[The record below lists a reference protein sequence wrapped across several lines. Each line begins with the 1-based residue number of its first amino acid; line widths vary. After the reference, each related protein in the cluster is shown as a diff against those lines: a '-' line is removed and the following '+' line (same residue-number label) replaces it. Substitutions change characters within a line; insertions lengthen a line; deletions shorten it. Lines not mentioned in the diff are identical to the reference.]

1 LKLKEN
7 KIFNVE
13 KSLWKFIPNFNED
26 GFKKCCECDGFKF
39 VYIDY
44 TGKTYDLRPEENRPS
59 FNNFNK
65 FVRKKF

>member
-1 LKLKEN
+1 MVDKSIWKLM
-7 KIFNVE
+7 
-13 KSLWKFIPNFNED
+13 PNLNDE

-44 TGKTYDLRPEENRPS
+44 TGKTHDLRPEENRPS

-65 FVRKKF
+65 MVFFICFFIL